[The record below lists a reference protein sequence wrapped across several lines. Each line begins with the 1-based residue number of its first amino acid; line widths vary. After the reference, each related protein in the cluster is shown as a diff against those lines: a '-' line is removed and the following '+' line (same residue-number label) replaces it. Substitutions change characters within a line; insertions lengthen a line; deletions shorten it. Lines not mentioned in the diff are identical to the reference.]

1 MPIFESQTLFDLILD
16 TNVNL
21 SSATT
26 TNIKY
31 TKPDG
36 TQGTFSGTAY
46 ETTKVKYEVQ
56 ANDLNAV
63 GVWKF
68 QAVVVIG
75 GRIGYGEII
84 PITIDA
90 KL

>member
-1 MPIFESQTLFDLILD
+1 MPIFETQTLFDLILD
-16 TNVNL
+16 TNVDL

-36 TQGTFSGTAY
+36 SEGTFTGIAY
-46 ETTKVKYEVQ
+46 DTTKVKYEVQ
-56 ANDLNAV
+56 TNDLDDI

-68 QAVVVIG
+68 QTVVVIG
-75 GRIGYGEII
+75 GRTGYGEIVKI
-84 PITIDA
+84 PVEA